1 MSPISE
7 RFERSN
13 PGTLTHHASL
23 SVVAPNSFSLAPQPE
38 LNTALSPTLFRS
50 SATKSGESL
59 TISESEF
66 ESDSDSETKP
76 RGDDSLRT
84 ARNLGR
90 ITTPVSI
97 SDSVNSSDLT
107 DYYRFTLDTASI
119 VDLSVVGVSS
129 GMRAILIEDRD
140 RDRVVDIG
148 ETIGSANTLF
158 GGSIGNLTARLTA
171 GTYFI
176 QAVQETMFASPAGTN
191 YSFTLS
197 ATPFDPP
204 PDLVGNTLRTARN
217 IGQITTPE
225 TFTDFV
231 AGFNSNIDSVDYY
244 RFTLDTASIVDLSVV
259 GVSSGMR
266 AILIEDR
273 DRDRV
278 VDIGETIG
286 SANTLFGGS
295 IGNLTARLTA
305 GTYFIQAVQ
314 ETMFASPAGTNY
326 SFTLS
331 ATPFDPPPDLVGNT
345 LRTARN
351 IGQIT
356 TPETFTDFV
365 AGFNSNIDPVDYY
378 RFTLDTTSTLNLS
391 VAGTTGGIGVSV
403 IQDINGNRIVDAGE
417 VIGSSG
423 ATLTAGT
430 YFLQVSQG
438 GMFGTP
444 EGANYSLTVSATPFD
459 PPPDLAGN
467 TLRTARNI
475 GQITTPETF
484 TDSID
489 GFNSNIDTSDY
500 YRFRLETT
508 SNLNLSLVGVSD
520 RVSVELI
527 QDVNRNS
534 IVDTNE
540 VIRSVSPMFGSSTV
554 TLTERLDPGTY
565 FIRAYQDVFFGTVGG
580 TNYKLTLAA
589 TPFDPLLDLDRNT
602 EAQIV
607 PLGGQ
612 ISAI

>member
-1 MSPISE
+1 LSKGVAGNVFTNKNSSSRISLFSLATKLKEMSPISE

-107 DYYRFTLDTASI
+107 
-119 VDLSVVGVSS
+119 
-129 GMRAILIEDRD
+129 
-140 RDRVVDIG
+140 
-148 ETIGSANTLF
+148 
-158 GGSIGNLTARLTA
+158 
-171 GTYFI
+171 
-176 QAVQETMFASPAGTN
+176 
-191 YSFTLS
+191 
-197 ATPFDPP
+197 
-204 PDLVGNTLRTARN
+204 
-217 IGQITTPE
+217 
-225 TFTDFV
+225 
-231 AGFNSNIDSVDYY
+231 DYY